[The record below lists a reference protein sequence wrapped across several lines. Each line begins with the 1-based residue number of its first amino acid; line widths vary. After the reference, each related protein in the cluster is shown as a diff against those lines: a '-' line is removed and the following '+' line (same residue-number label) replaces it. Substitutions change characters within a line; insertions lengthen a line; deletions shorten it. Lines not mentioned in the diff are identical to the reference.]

1 MTKTSF
7 KLPLEPDPCPGL
19 VVERGPKN
27 EGVGSWVPEQK
38 HTLLA
43 KLLGG
48 TRGARAKWSQR
59 VLIDPFC
66 GPGRIQVKGETM
78 TRDGGAVVAWRQ
90 SVNHKTPFTQV
101 LVGDLDPDRAEAC
114 RRRLAALGA
123 PVSAFV
129 GPASDTAKDM
139 AKAVSANALA
149 LAYVD
154 PYNLEYLSFDIIRA
168 LGALKRI
175 DFVVHFSTM
184 DLQRNVDMELD
195 DARARFDDAAPGWRE
210 KLNVK
215 GLSKTELRQAFFDYW
230 TSLVGGLGFTFSE
243 QAPLVRGDR
252 NEPLYRLVSFSRHAF
267 PNGIWDDVAK
277 GDNRDL
283 FDT

>member
-1 MTKTSF
+1 MPF

-66 GPGRIQVKGETM
+66 GPGRIQVKGETL

-90 SVNHKTPFTQV
+90 SVLHKTPFTHV
-101 LVGDLDPDRAEAC
+101 LVGDLDAERTEAC
-114 RRRLAALGA
+114 RRRLDALGA
-123 PVSAFV
+123 PVTAFI
-129 GPASDTAKDM
+129 GPAANTAKEM
-139 AKAVSANALA
+139 AKAVPENALV

-195 DARARFDDAAPGWRE
+195 DARARFDDAAPGWRQ
-210 KLNVK
+210 KLNVR

-230 TSLVGGLGFTFSE
+230 TGLVGGLGFTFSQ

-283 FDT
+283 FES

>member
-1 MTKTSF
+1 MSRTPF

-43 KLLGG
+43 KVLGG
-48 TRGARAKWSQR
+48 TRGARAKWPQR

-90 SVNHKTPFTQV
+90 SVMHKTPFTQV
-101 LVGDLDPDRAEAC
+101 LVGDLDPQRAEAC
-114 RRRLAALGA
+114 RLRLAALGA
-123 PVSAFV
+123 PVSAFI
-129 GPASDTAKDM
+129 GPASDTSMEM
-139 AKAVSANALA
+139 AKAVPPNALA

-154 PYNLEYLSFDIIRA
+154 PYNLEYLSFDIIKA

-230 TSLVGGLGFTFSE
+230 MSLVGGLGFTFSK

-277 GDNRDL
+277 SDNRDL
-283 FDT
+283 FEA